1 MGVRMLKLL
10 LGAVTSQGKKTHRE
24 YRPTLVS
31 ATQPKQRH
39 WFVDAVGFVMY
50 LAENEQHGAS
60 YWDFGALRALIRDVL
75 ATLVR
80 AGIVVH
86 LFFDALSEGEPA
98 VAASTASLDAF
109 HAVAEDSSSSST
121 SAAGSSSS
129 ASPATIVS
137 PAEARPVKVNRAQKN
152 VADLKPLGLRRTMLD
167 AIREA
172 VAEHPAQLTLAVTQ
186 DEAERELMRELQRSN
201 LGKDQALIL
210 SNDSDIFLCR
220 SARRG
225 PAWPCL
231 ALLGALRFSSLAR
244 SLLTSL
250 ARPTSPRKEH
260 RARGGVAPTGREPL
274 HRGLQQWRGEV
285 PVRQLRVL
293 GRKVPRPRARA
304 PAGPRAGAGLQ

>member
-1 MGVRMLKLL
+1 MGVRMLKLM
-10 LGAVTSQGKKTHRE
+10 LGAVTAQGKKTHRK

-39 WFVDAVGFVMY
+39 WFVDAVGFFMY
-50 LAENEQHGAS
+50 LAENKQHGAS

-80 AGIVVH
+80 AGLVVH
-86 LFFDALSEGEPA
+86 LFFDALSEGELR

-109 HAVAEDSSSSST
+109 HAVDEDSSSSST
-121 SAAGSSSS
+121 SAGSSSS
-129 ASPATIVS
+129 ASPATIIS
-137 PAEARPVKVNRAQKN
+137 PAEAHPVKVGREPKN
-152 VADLKPLGLRRTMLD
+152 VADIKPLGLRRTMLD

-220 SARRG
+220 SGRCGHGAALCG
-225 PAWPCL
+225 PARP
-231 ALLGALRFSSLAR
+231 GA
-244 SLLTSL
+244 
-250 ARPTSPRKEH
+250 
-260 RARGGVAPTGREPL
+260 V
-274 HRGLQQWRGEV
+274 WRGFAWISA
-285 PVRQLRVL
+285 L
-293 GRKVPRPRARA
+293 
-304 PAGPRAGAGLQ
+304 